1 MLAAVRSVLALIPLE
16 AEADHPHIVRT
27 LYADAIRWLQASRI
41 WVDIFERA
49 QQIQLLIVARN
60 LLGLKSTELR

>member
-1 MLAAVRSVLALIPLE
+1 
-16 AEADHPHIVRT
+16 
-27 LYADAIRWLQASRI
+27 LYADAIRWLQASWI

>member
-1 MLAAVRSVLALIPLE
+1 
-16 AEADHPHIVRT
+16 